1 MRPLYLELKAFGPY
15 ADRQLIDFA
24 ELRDYRFFLIHGPTG
39 SGKTTLLDAMCYAL
53 YGDTSGKIRSG
64 ENMRSDYAEATTVTE
79 VCFDFAV
86 GADRFRVRRIPR
98 QYVARKRG
106 EGMMEVGE
114 NAQLFK
120 LDESRQEIA
129 VLAEKTSRVTAEVQR
144 ILGFK
149 SDQFRQ
155 VVLLPQGDFRRLLL
169 AESSERQ
176 AIMQMLFKTEYY
188 SVVEQRLKEEA
199 KQWTQQFA
207 ETDIKIQELLTL
219 AEVTSLDELQQ
230 RTATDQA
237 SLQLQADQ
245 IAAAAQAVAAKRQLL
260 VAAQEEQR
268 ILNER
273 QQAGEA
279 CNALLLEQAAVKE
292 KQQELGRAQQAAAA
306 GEFFSLVQTRR
317 QELAAALQSFQQS
330 ETGLSIAVERQQAA
344 NQRWLELQ
352 AREPEIE
359 QLIQEKTMLEEWN
372 NRTSGLTQAVAEARL
387 LRAAAETAATG
398 ANKAAAEVK
407 SQEQK
412 LTELTA
418 AEQSADRMAAEMGSR
433 QANLRQWQT
442 ACERRQKYDQAQ
454 ISLQA
459 SGERLA
465 QASLAVGMARQQ
477 AEQAQLQLTDV
488 QERWEQAQAAMLA
501 GELAAGSPCPVCGS
515 TEHPAKAAPV
525 AGAPDQALLRRQRQ
539 HMAECNRLLEQ
550 ARTLEYDVQIER
562 EGLLNAAK
570 LLEAELDALLEW
582 DQAALAA
589 KLSAAQKE
597 WQQASRAGIEAA
609 SLRDK
614 TAQAQ
619 LHLSTLKQQAEQA
632 EQAKRQAEN
641 QAAAA
646 EAIVLERQAAIPA
659 EYREPAVLQKKL
671 AAIETRLNGLR
682 TLLAEARQQAEA
694 AKNQL
699 AQATASQAER
709 GEVLR
714 QARLILQE
722 AEQTK
727 AQRLS
732 EAGFADEADYQ
743 AAVRSPEQCELMD
756 QQIRQFAARL
766 TAARERLAR
775 AEQAAATIRQQPDV
789 AALEASVLAASEQEQ
804 QLRVAAELTRDRLQQ
819 ANGLIVRLEKL
830 VAERQEA
837 EEKHSL
843 FAGLYEISAGR
854 LTGVSFERYVLGFLL
869 DEVSLFANLRL
880 KEMTRGRYRLRR
892 REDRSDKRKGA
903 GLDLEVIDGFTGE
916 ARPVQTLSGGETFL
930 ASLSLALGLAD
941 VVQSRAGGIHLET
954 LFVDEGFGTLDP
966 ETLDLAIKAL
976 LDLQAG
982 GRLVGI
988 ISHVPELKESIDA
1001 RLAIIPTDKGSR
1013 AQFHIG

>member
-1 MRPLYLELKAFGPY
+1 MRPLYLEIKAFGPY
-15 ADRQLIDFA
+15 ADRQVIDFA
-24 ELRDYRFFLIHGPTG
+24 ELRDYKFFLIHGPTG

-86 GADRFRVRRIPR
+86 GADLFRVRRIPR
-98 QYVARKRG
+98 QFVARRRG

-120 LDESRQEIA
+120 LDECRLETA
-129 VLAEKTSRVTAEVQR
+129 VLAEKTTRVTAEVQR

-188 SVVEQRLKEEA
+188 SVVEQRLKDEA
-199 KQWTQQFA
+199 KRWTQQFA

-219 AEVTSLDELQQ
+219 AEAVSLEELLQ
-230 RTATDQA
+230 RMTNDQA
-237 SLQLQADQ
+237 SLELLTDQ
-245 IAAAAQAVAAKRQLL
+245 IGSATQATAAQRQLL
-260 VAAQEEQR
+260 ATAQNDQR

-273 QQAGEA
+273 QQAGDA
-279 CNALLLEQAAVKE
+279 CTALLLEHATIKT
-292 KQQELGRAQQAAAA
+292 KQFELGRALQAATVS
-306 GEFFSLVQTRR
+306 EFFSLEQTRR
-317 QELAAALQSFQQS
+317 QELNAAMQGLQLS
-330 ETGLSIAVERQQAA
+330 EAGLSTAKERQQAA

-352 AREPEIE
+352 AREPEID
-359 QLIQEKTMLEEWN
+359 QLIQEKTMLEEWR
-372 NRTSGLTQAVAEARL
+372 NRSNGLHQAIAEARG
-387 LRAAAETAATG
+387 LRVAAE
-398 ANKAAAEVK
+398 KAASAVSQVITELK
-407 SQEQK
+407 EQEQI
-412 LTELTA
+412 LGEFTA
-418 AEQSADRMAAEMGSR
+418 AEQSASRTAAELGSR

-442 ACERRQKYDQAQ
+442 ACDRRAKYDQAQ
-454 ISLQA
+454 VVLLAAEQ
-459 SGERLA
+459 RLA
-465 QASLAVGMARQQ
+465 QATVTAEGARQR
-477 AEQAQLQLTDV
+477 AEQAQLKLSGV
-488 QERWEQAQAAMLA
+488 QEQWEQAQAAMLA
-501 GELAAGSPCPVCGS
+501 GELVAGSPCPVCGS
-515 TEHPAKAAPV
+515 TEHPAKATPV
-525 AGAPDQALLRRQRQ
+525 DGAPDQALLRQERQQ
-539 HMAECNRLLEQ
+539 LAECNRLLEQ
-550 ARTLEYDVQIER
+550 ARKLEYEAQIER
-562 EGLLNAAK
+562 ERLLNAAK
-570 LLEAELDALLEW
+570 LLGDELAELLAW

-589 KLSAAQKE
+589 KLAVAQQE
-597 WQQASRAGIEAA
+597 WQQASQAGAEAA

-614 TAQAQ
+614 IAQLQ
-619 LHLSTLKQQAEQA
+619 LHLSNVRQQVEQQEQA
-632 EQAKRQAEN
+632 RQEAESQAG
-641 QAAAA
+641 AA
-646 EAIVLERQAAIPA
+646 EAVVLERQAAIPA
-659 EYREPAVLQKKL
+659 ELREPAVLQQKI
-671 AAIETRLNGLR
+671 ASIETRLNGLR
-682 TLLAEARQQAEA
+682 TLLADARKQAEA
-694 AKNQL
+694 AANLL
-699 AQATASQAER
+699 AQATEQQTER

-714 QARLILQE
+714 QARVILQE
-722 AEQTK
+722 AELTK
-727 AQRLS
+727 ARRLS
-732 EAGFADEADYQ
+732 EAGLADDAAYQ
-743 AAVRSPEQCELMD
+743 AAVRSPEKRKLLD
-756 QQIRQFAARL
+756 QEIQEFVARQ
-766 TAARERLAR
+766 TAARERMER
-775 AEQAAATIRQQPDV
+775 AEQAAAQVLQQPDV
-789 AALEASVLAASEQEQ
+789 AAREAAVLLANEQEQ

-819 ANGLIVRLEKL
+819 AQGLIARLEKL
-830 VAERQEA
+830 AAERQEA

-941 VVQSRAGGIHLET
+941 VVQSRTGGIHLET

-976 LDLQAG
+976 LDLQQG

-988 ISHVPELKESIDA
+988 ISHVPELQESIDA

-1013 AQFHIG
+1013 AEFHVG

>member
-1 MRPLYLELKAFGPY
+1 MRPLDLEINAFGPY

-24 ELRDYRFFLIHGPTG
+24 ELRDYKFFLIHGPTG

-53 YGDTSGKIRSG
+53 YGDTSGKIRTG

-86 GADRFRVRRIPR
+86 GADLFRVRRIPR
-98 QYVARKRG
+98 QFVARKRG

-120 LDESRQEIA
+120 LDESRRETA
-129 VLAEKTSRVTAEVQR
+129 VLAEKTTRVTAEVQR

-188 SVVEQRLKEEA
+188 SVVEQRLKDEA
-199 KQWTQQFA
+199 KRWTQQFA

-219 AEVTSLDELQQ
+219 AEAASLEELQQ
-230 RTATDQA
+230 RTANDQA
-237 SLQLQADQ
+237 SLELVAGQ
-245 IAAAAQAVAAKRQLL
+245 IAAAAQATAAQRQLL
-260 VAAQEEQR
+260 ATGQNEQR
-268 ILNER
+268 ILSER
-273 QQAGEA
+273 QQASDA
-279 CNALLLEQAAVKE
+279 CNGLLLEQAAIKD
-292 KQQELGRAQQAAAA
+292 KQIELGRALQAATVS
-306 GEFFSLVQTRR
+306 EFFSLVQTRR
-317 QELAAALQSFQQS
+317 QELNAAMQSLQQS
-330 ETGLSIAVERQQAA
+330 EAGLSTATERRQAA

-359 QLIQEKTMLEEWN
+359 QLIQEKTMLEEWR
-372 NRTSGLTQAVAEARL
+372 NRSNGLQQATAEARL
-387 LRAAAETAATG
+387 LRAEAE
-398 ANKAAAEVK
+398 KAAGAVNQATTELK
-407 SQEQK
+407 SQEQN
-412 LTELTA
+412 LAELTA
-418 AEQSADRMAAEMGSR
+418 AELLASRTAAELGSR

-442 ACERRQKYDQAQ
+442 ACDRRAKYDQAQ
-454 ISLQA
+454 VALRAAEQ
-459 SGERLA
+459 RLVQSA
-465 QASLAVGMARQQ
+465 TAAEGARQQ
-477 AEQAQLQLTDV
+477 AEQAQLQLSGV
-488 QERWEQAQAAMLA
+488 QEQWEQAQAAMLA

-515 TEHPAKAAPV
+515 REHPAKATPV
-525 AGAPDQALLRRQRQ
+525 DGAPDQAALRQKRQQ
-539 HMAECNRLLEQ
+539 LVEYSRLLDQ
-550 ARTLEYDVQIER
+550 ARKLEYDAQVER
-562 EGLLNAAK
+562 ERLLNAAK
-570 LLEAELDALLEW
+570 LLEDELADLLAL
-582 DQAALAA
+582 DQVTLAA
-589 KLSAAQKE
+589 KLTVAQQE
-597 WQQASRAGIEAA
+597 WQQASRSSADAA

-614 TAQAQ
+614 IARLQ
-619 LHLSTLKQQAEQA
+619 LHLSNVKQQVEQQEQA
-632 EQAKRQAEN
+632 RQDAESQAS
-641 QAAAA
+641 AA
-646 EAIVLERQAAIPA
+646 EAVVLERQAAIPA
-659 EYREPAVLQKKL
+659 ELREPAVLQQKV
-671 AAIETRLNGLR
+671 AALETRLNGLR
-682 TLLAEARQQAEA
+682 TLLADARQQAEA
-694 AKNQL
+694 AVNL
-699 AQATASQAER
+699 LTQATAQQTER

-727 AQRLS
+727 AQRLC
-732 EAGFADEADYQ
+732 EAGLADDAAYQ
-743 AAVRSPEQCELMD
+743 AAVRSPENRKLLD
-756 QQIRQFAARL
+756 QEIQEFAARL
-766 TAARERLAR
+766 TSARERMDR
-775 AEQAAATIRQQPDV
+775 AEQAAVQVSQQPDV
-789 AALEASVLAASEQEQ
+789 AALEAAVLAANEQEQ

-819 ANGLIVRLEKL
+819 AQGLIARLEKL
-830 VAERQEA
+830 AAERQEA

-976 LDLQAG
+976 LDLQQG

-988 ISHVPELKESIDA
+988 ISHVPELRESIDA
-1001 RLAIIPTDKGSR
+1001 RLAIIPTNKGSR
-1013 AQFHIG
+1013 AEFHVG